1 MVVAVGEDA
10 GRSRRPDLHR
20 EAFLADYRALAA
32 LNAARILGPVF
43 ARQVVA
49 FGRPKYRAFMPRTW
63 RYLER
68 NLATPGLE
76 GLKAWFDR
84 NIPQGAR
91 A

>member
-1 MVVAVGEDA
+1 MLDRYLAA
-10 GRSRRPDLHR
+10 RPLLDR

-43 ARQVVA
+43 ARQVVQ
-49 FGRPKYRAFMPRTW
+49 FGRPKYKAFMPRTW

-68 NLATPGLE
+68 NLEAPDLA
-76 GLKAWFDR
+76 GLKAWFGR
-84 NIPQGAR
+84 HAPPGAR